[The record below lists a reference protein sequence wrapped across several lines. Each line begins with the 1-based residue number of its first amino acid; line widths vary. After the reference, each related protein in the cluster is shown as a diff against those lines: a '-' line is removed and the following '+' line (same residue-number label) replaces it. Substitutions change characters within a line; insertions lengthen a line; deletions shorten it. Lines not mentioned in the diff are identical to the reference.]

1 MMLLAKALLVCCFT
15 ILAELSVIEA
25 FQNNEFINDL
35 LEERRH
41 YEAAQKSIAEWRS
54 ALARNRKKRADKVV
68 CYGELGCFEET
79 AYLEMLPSPPEE
91 IDTKF
96 FVYSAKHRSE
106 KPILE
111 FFYDEIAKTN
121 NGTTPPPPTPAP
133 TQSTTSKATNGTTPV
148 KHRYAPQ
155 KIFEKFGSL
164 ENVTARA
171 IIHGFGSSCTHVW
184 VYEMRTALMAVE
196 DCIVICMDWENG
208 ATLPNYVRAAANTRL
223 VGRQLA
229 YLLKGLEEHNK
240 LNMSRVHLIGFSLG
254 SHVAGFAGMELKGL
268 QRITGLDPAGPLF
281 EAQHPHARLDD
292 TDAGFVDVIHSN
304 GENLI
309 LGGLGSWQPMGAVDF
324 YPNGGRVQHGCSNL
338 FVGAVTDIIWAPP
351 ASVEGRSLCNHR
363 RAYKFFIDSVAP
375 KCLFPAFP
383 CDSYENFLKGECF
396 SCSRSENG
404 TESSVCGN
412 MGYYA
417 DRSIGRG
424 QLYLKTREEEPF
436 CAHQYKLE
444 IQSSPNE
451 LPLRTLGRLEVELE
465 SDGGLT
471 EVFTITEKDDAEL
484 FAGEMISQIL
494 VPHPA
499 LGFPKNITL
508 TYTTYKGWL
517 TRGLSSWSINKVV
530 LSDGFGKSFS
540 LCKQMHLDSNS
551 PLHMTLLPGEC
562 EDEDDYIHQQTDE
575 DHSTDSPEESDEGD
589 DYDDSSK
596 GQSNERNDVN
606 PHAYASHGFRGK
618 GPHIDYDKNIDNQP
632 WQPIVID
639 LPRSYRNTD
648 TNSSYPVYITP
659 STTNPPTTTREEISE
674 PILKRVQHE
683 PRKLQNKSNDRT
695 NDKRSIETPPSK
707 DSTATAPPPPP
718 PPTTDNKLI
727 TVQLFPYRFAN
738 VFEKAERYARLTL
751 LPLLTEQFPQ
761 FFRTT
766 KPDDEET
773 PLENVEFNETE
784 PIPSPTM
791 YKTNRTNKSAV
802 VDRRSDSHVTTV
814 SESHGEQRNFNSGDK
829 LDILPPSTRKAYISE
844 DALFDMHRI
853 EESSTRVE
861 DASRRNDDVDDQ
873 EETIRID
880 LPTFRPPKSRMIPLD
895 QQQSRFIPLNYK
907 DSNQEQTTSS
917 ISNVMGDIKPNDSK
931 S

>member
-1 MMLLAKALLVCCFT
+1 MMLLVKALLVCSFT
-15 ILAELSVIEA
+15 IFAELRLIEA
-25 FQNNEFINDL
+25 FQSNDFINDL
-35 LEERRH
+35 LEEHRQ

-54 ALARNRKKRADKVV
+54 TLTRNRKKRADKVV

-79 AYLEMLPSPPEE
+79 AYLEMLPSSPEE

-96 FVYSAKHRSE
+96 YVYSAKHRSE

-111 FFYDEIAKTN
+111 FYYDEIARTN
-121 NGTTPPPPTPAP
+121 NGTGASSPAP
-133 TQSTTSKATNGTTPV
+133 TSPAAAKKANGTTPAV
-148 KHRYAPQ
+148 KHRYDPE
-155 KIFEKFGSL
+155 KIYEKFGNL

-196 DCIVICMDWENG
+196 DCMVLCMDWENG

-229 YLLKGLEEHNK
+229 YLLKGLETHNS

-254 SHVAGFAGMELKGL
+254 SHVAGFAGTELKGL
-268 QRITGLDPAGPLF
+268 HRITGLDPAGPLF

-292 TDAGFVDVIHSN
+292 SDAGFVDVIHSN

-383 CDSYENFLKGECF
+383 CDNYENFLKGECF
-396 SCSRSENG
+396 SCTRIENG
-404 TESSVCGN
+404 TETSVCGN

-417 DRSIGRG
+417 DRSVGRG

-436 CAHQYKLE
+436 CAHQYKLQ
-444 IQSSPNE
+444 ILSSQNE

-471 EVFTITEKDDAEL
+471 EVFTITEKDDAEIL
-484 FAGEMISQIL
+484 AGEMISQIL

-508 TYTTYKGWL
+508 TYLAYKGWL
-517 TRGLSSWSINKVV
+517 TRGLSSWSIEKII
-530 LSDGFGKSFS
+530 LSDGFGKRFSF
-540 LCKQMHLDSNS
+540 CKPMHLDSNK
-551 PLHMTLLPGEC
+551 PVHMTLVPGEC
-562 EDEDDYIHQQTDE
+562 EEDEDYSHGPTDE
-575 DHSTDSPEESDEGD
+575 NQSTDSPEDSDEGD
-589 DYDDSSK
+589 DYDNNTSK
-596 GQSNERNDVN
+596 GQRTSD
-606 PHAYASHGFRGK
+606 H
-618 GPHIDYDKNIDNQP
+618 DKNLDNQP

-648 TNSSYPVYITP
+648 PNGSYPVYLTP
-659 STTNPPTTTREEISE
+659 STTTVSTPTTLRVISE
-674 PILKRVQHE
+674 PVLKRGQHE
-683 PRKLQNKSNDRT
+683 PRRLLNKTNDRSS
-695 NDKRSIETPPSK
+695 DKRSIETTSSGK
-707 DSTATAPPPPP
+707 NNITGAIVPPPPP
-718 PPTTDNKLI
+718 PPTENKMI

-761 FFRTT
+761 FF
-766 KPDDEET
+766 KSKSDVQP
-773 PLENVEFNETE
+773 PPIENVEFNQTE
-784 PIPSPTM
+784 PVPTI
-791 YKTNRTNKSAV
+791 YKTNRTEDMLVPAASRR
-802 VDRRSDSHVTTV
+802 VDTHVDILATRG
-814 SESHGEQRNFNSGDK
+814 ESLGEQRNFNGPEK
-829 LDILPPSTRKAYISE
+829 IDILPPSTRKAFISE
-844 DALFDMHRI
+844 DALFRMHRI
-853 EESSTRVE
+853 EESSGTVDPSSVDRETPE
-861 DASRRNDDVDDQ
+861 DS
-873 EETIRID
+873 IRID
-880 LPTFRPPKSRMIPLD
+880 LPTFKPPKAKMMPLVD
-895 QQQSRFIPLNYK
+895 QQRFIPLNYENGNSVK
-907 DSNQEQTTSS
+907 ERDSAVAVAA
-917 ISNVMGDIKPNDSK
+917 SNVMGDIKPKDST

>member
-1 MMLLAKALLVCCFT
+1 MMIAAKALLVCCVT
-15 ILAELSVIEA
+15 IFAELSLIEA
-25 FQNNEFINDL
+25 LENNLYLNDL
-35 LEERRH
+35 LEERKH
-41 YEAAQKSIAEWRS
+41 YEAAQKSIAEWKNT
-54 ALARNRKKRADKVV
+54 LTRNRKKRADKIS

-91 IDTKF
+91 INTKF

-111 FFYDEIAKTN
+111 FFYDEIAKIS
-121 NGTTPPPPTPAP
+121 NGTTPAP
-133 TQSTTSKATNGTTPV
+133 SSKSTNATAPI
-148 KHRYAPQ
+148 KHSYAPD
-155 KIFEKFGSL
+155 KIYEKFGNM

-223 VGRQLA
+223 VGRQLS
-229 YLLKGLEEHNK
+229 YLLKGLQTHNK
-240 LNMSRVHLIGFSLG
+240 LNISRVHLIGFSLG
-254 SHVAGFAGMELKGL
+254 SHVAGFAGAELKGL
-268 QRITGLDPAGPLF
+268 HRITGLDPAGPLF
-281 EAQHPHARLDD
+281 ESQHPHARLDD

-309 LGGLGSWQPMGAVDF
+309 LGGLGSWQPMGTVDF

-383 CDSYENFLKGECF
+383 CDNYELFLKGDCF
-396 SCSRSENG
+396 SCNRVQNGSE
-404 TESSVCGN
+404 TSVCGN

-436 CAHQYKLE
+436 CAHQYRFQ
-444 IQSSPNE
+444 IQSSSNE

-465 SDGGLT
+465 SDSGLT
-471 EVFTITEKDDAEL
+471 EVFTVTEKDDAEM

-508 TYTTYKGWL
+508 TYMAYKGWL
-517 TRGLSSWSINKVV
+517 TRGLSSWNINKII

-540 LCKQMHLDSNS
+540 ICKKMHLESNT
-551 PLHMTLLPGEC
+551 PLYLTLLPGEC
-562 EDEDDYIHQQTDE
+562 ETDDDYF
-575 DHSTDSPEESDEGD
+575 HSSGD
-589 DYDDSSK
+589 DDERNPEDSSENDDNGDDLK
-596 GQSNERNDVN
+596 EQSNERNDVD
-606 PHAYASHGFRGK
+606 PPSHTHNNYRSK
-618 GPHIDYDKNIDNQP
+618 GTIDHEKNTDYQP

-639 LPRSYRNTD
+639 LPRNYRNTV
-648 TNSSYPVYITP
+648 TNSSYPIYVTP
-659 STTNPPTTTREEISE
+659 TMTVTTTSPPVTTDKNVISE
-674 PILKRVQHE
+674 PVLKRVQHK
-683 PRKLQNKSNDRT
+683 PRKLHNKTNDRT
-695 NDKRSIETPPSK
+695 NDKRSIDTPSK
-707 DSTATAPPPPP
+707 KGSTTVSPPE
-718 PPTTDNKLI
+718 NKMI

-761 FFRTT
+761 LFKSKTG
-766 KPDDEET
+766 DGEIID
-773 PLENVEFNETE
+773 LDNIEFNQTE
-784 PIPSPTM
+784 PVPTI
-791 YKTNRTNKSAV
+791 YKTNKTDRSISTN
-802 VDRRSDSHVTTV
+802 RRLDY
-814 SESHGEQRNFNSGDK
+814 ESSTAISSLDEQRSMKEDDTSNIFPS
-829 LDILPPSTRKAYISE
+829 STRKAFISE
-844 DALFDMHRI
+844 DVLFRMHQL
-853 EESSTRVE
+853 EETSGTADST
-861 DASRRNDDVDDQ
+861 
-873 EETIRID
+873 ETIRDAQNNPIKID
-880 LPTFRPPKSRMIPLD
+880 LPTFRPPKMMPLD
-895 QQQSRFIPLNYK
+895 VLRSQTRFIPLNYNEGE
-907 DSNQEQTTSS
+907 DRDETTSKS
-917 ISNVMGDIKPNDSK
+917 KMLGDTKPNDSR

>member
-1 MMLLAKALLVCCFT
+1 MLSAKALIVCCFT
-15 ILAELSVIEA
+15 IFAELSLIEA
-25 FQNNEFINDL
+25 FENNHYINDL
-35 LEERRH
+35 LEERKH
-41 YEAAQKSIAEWRS
+41 YEAAQKSIAEWKHT
-54 ALARNRKKRADKVV
+54 LTRNRKKRADKVV

-91 IDTKF
+91 INTKF

-111 FFYDEIAKTN
+111 FYYDEIAKIS
-121 NGTTPPPPTPAP
+121 NGTTPPPTPTPKTANTTAP
-133 TQSTTSKATNGTTPV
+133 I
-148 KHRYAPQ
+148 KHRYAPD
-155 KIFEKFGSL
+155 KVYEKFGNL
-164 ENVTARA
+164 ENATARA
-171 IIHGFGSSCTHVW
+171 IIHGFGSACTHVW

-229 YLLKGLEEHNK
+229 FLLQRLETHNK

-254 SHVAGFAGMELKGL
+254 SHAAGFAGAELKGL
-268 QRITGLDPAGPLF
+268 NRITGLDPAGPLF
-281 EAQHPHARLDD
+281 ESQHPHARLDD
-292 TDAGFVDVIHSN
+292 SDAGFVDVIHSN

-351 ASVEGRSLCNHR
+351 SIEGRSLCNHR

-383 CDSYENFLKGECF
+383 CDNYENFLKGDCF
-396 SCSRSENG
+396 SCKRIENG
-404 TESSVCGN
+404 TETSVCGN

-417 DRSIGRG
+417 DRSVGRG

-436 CAHQYKLE
+436 CAHQYKLQ
-444 IQSSPNE
+444 IHSSPNE

-471 EVFTITEKDDAEL
+471 EVFTITEKDDSEI

-508 TYTTYKGWL
+508 TYLAYKGWL
-517 TRGLSSWSINKVV
+517 TRGLASWSISKII

-540 LCKQMHLDSNS
+540 LCKQMHLDSNN
-551 PLHMTLLPGEC
+551 PIHLTLLPGEC
-562 EDEDDYIHQQTDE
+562 ESEDDYVHSTTNDN
-575 DHSTDSPEESDEGD
+575 HSTDSPADTGEADIEDN
-589 DYDDSSK
+589 SK
-596 GQSNERNDVN
+596 AQSNERNDVDPP
-606 PHAYASHGFRGK
+606 PHPSHLPHDFRGK
-618 GPHIDYDKNIDNQP
+618 GTHDKEKNIDTQP

-639 LPRSYRNTD
+639 LPRSYRNIDVNT
-648 TNSSYPVYITP
+648 SYPIYVTP
-659 STTNPPTTTREEISE
+659 TALTSVSTTLPPNNSQSNISE
-674 PILKRVQHE
+674 PVLKRGQQE
-683 PRKLQNKSNDRT
+683 PRKLQNKTKDRSS
-695 NDKRSIETPPSK
+695 DKRSIETPSSK
-707 DSTATAPPPPP
+707 D
-718 PPTTDNKLI
+718 TTDLPSESKLI

-751 LPLLTEQFPQ
+751 LPLLTEQFTQ
-761 FFRTT
+761 FF
-766 KPDDEET
+766 KPKPEDEELSD
-773 PLENVEFNETE
+773 LENIEFNQTE
-784 PIPSPTM
+784 PVPTI
-791 YKTNRTNKSAV
+791 YKSNKTERSMALSRRVDYGYSSA
-802 VDRRSDSHVTTV
+802 SNPL
-814 SESHGEQRNFNSGDK
+814 GEHRNFKEDRTESVS
-829 LDILPPSTRKAYISE
+829 PSTRKAYISE
-844 DALFDMHRI
+844 DVLFQMHRI
-853 EESSTRVE
+853 EQTSESVNTPDTSTGSE
-861 DASRRNDDVDDQ
+861 SP
-873 EETIRID
+873 IRID
-880 LPTFRPPKSRMIPLD
+880 LPTFRPPKSKMIPLVE
-895 QQQSRFIPLNYK
+895 QPQTRFIPLNYNGNTMVATRSK
-907 DSNQEQTTSS
+907 
-917 ISNVMGDIKPNDSK
+917 SNVMGDTKPNDSN

>member
-1 MMLLAKALLVCCFT
+1 MMLLAKAVLVCCFT
-15 ILAELSVIEA
+15 IFAELSLIEA
-25 FQNNEFINDL
+25 IQDNEFINDL

-54 ALARNRKKRADKVV
+54 TLTRNRKKRADKVV

-111 FFYDEIAKTN
+111 FFYDEIAKTT
-121 NGTTPPPPTPAP
+121 NGTSTPPPPPQPLPKSSSA
-133 TQSTTSKATNGTTPV
+133 SSKASNGTTPV

-155 KIFEKFGSL
+155 KIYEKFGNL

-196 DCIVICMDWENG
+196 DCIVLCMDWENG

-229 YLLKGLEEHNK
+229 YLLKGLEKHNK

-281 EAQHPHARLDD
+281 ESQHPHARLDD

-309 LGGLGSWQPMGAVDF
+309 LGGLGSWQPMGTVDF

-383 CDSYENFLKGECF
+383 CDNYENFLKGDCF
-396 SCSRSENG
+396 TCNQVDNG
-404 TESSVCGN
+404 TETSVCGN

-417 DRSIGRG
+417 DRSVGQG

-436 CAHQYKLE
+436 CAHQYKLQ
-444 IQSSPNE
+444 ILSSPNE
-451 LPLRTLGRLEVELE
+451 LPLRTLGRLEIELE

-471 EVFTITEKDDAEL
+471 EVFTITEKDDAEI

-517 TRGLSSWSINKVV
+517 TRGLSSWSINKII

-551 PLHMTLLPGEC
+551 PLHMTLMPGEC
-562 EDEDDYIHQQTDE
+562 EEEDDYVHQ
-575 DHSTDSPEESDEGD
+575 STDDDQSTDAPEDSDEGD
-589 DYDDSSK
+589 EYDDASK
-596 GQSNERNDVN
+596 GHSNERNDVN
-606 PHAYASHGFRGK
+606 PHAYPSHTFRGK
-618 GPHIDYDKNIDNQP
+618 GPHIDHDKNLDTQP

-659 STTNPPTTTREEISE
+659 STTIPTTTTLEAISE
-674 PILKRVQHE
+674 PILKRGQHE
-683 PRKLQNKSNDRT
+683 ARKLKNKSNDRSS
-695 NDKRSIETPPSK
+695 DKRSIETPPSK
-707 DSTATAPPPPP
+707 ESSAPPPLPIS
-718 PPTTDNKLI
+718 TVESKMI

-761 FFRTT
+761 FFKT
-766 KPDDEET
+766 KSNDDETSE
-773 PLENVEFNETE
+773 LEYVEFNQTE
-784 PIPSPTM
+784 PIPTI
-791 YKTNRTNKSAV
+791 YKTNKTDKPIAI
-802 VDRRSDSHVTTV
+802 DRRSDSLVAAA
-814 SESHGEQRNFNSGDK
+814 SESFGEQRNFNGGDK
-829 LDILPPSTRKAYISE
+829 IDVLPPSTRKAFISE
-844 DALFDMHRI
+844 DALFQMHRI
-853 EESSTRVE
+853 EETSGAEDSS
-861 DASRRNDDVDDQ
+861 SVDD
-873 EETIRID
+873 ETREDIIRID
-880 LPTFRPPKSRMIPLD
+880 LPTFKPHKSKMMTLAEP
-895 QQQSRFIPLNYK
+895 QQSRFIPLNYK
-907 DSNQEQTTSS
+907 EENGEGLMTST
-917 ISNVMGDIKPNDSK
+917 SNVMGDIKPNDSK

>member
-1 MMLLAKALLVCCFT
+1 MMLLARALLVCCFT
-15 ILAELSVIEA
+15 IFAELSLIEA
-25 FQNNEFINDL
+25 LQNNEFINDL

-41 YEAAQKSIAEWRS
+41 YEAAQKSIAEWKS
-54 ALARNRKKRADKVV
+54 TLARNRKKRADKVV

-79 AYLEMLPSPPEE
+79 AYLEMLPSSPEE
-91 IDTKF
+91 INTKF
-96 FVYSAKHRSE
+96 YVYSAKQRSE

-111 FFYDEIAKTN
+111 FFYDEIAKTS
-121 NGTTPPPPTPAP
+121 NGTTPT
-133 TQSTTSKATNGTTPV
+133 STVPKGQNNTTAPV
-148 KHRYAPQ
+148 KHRYEPE
-155 KIFEKFGSL
+155 KIYEKFGSL
-164 ENVTARA
+164 ENATMRV

-196 DCIVICMDWENG
+196 DCFVLCMDWENG

-229 YLLKGLEEHNK
+229 YLFKGLEKHNN

-254 SHVAGFAGMELKGL
+254 SHVAGFAGSELKEL
-268 QRITGLDPAGPLF
+268 HRITGLDPAGPLF
-281 EAQHPHARLDD
+281 ESQHPHARLDD

-309 LGGLGSWQPMGAVDF
+309 LGGLGSWQPMGSVDF

-383 CDSYENFLKGECF
+383 CENYENYLKGDCF
-396 SCSRSENG
+396 SCNRMENG
-404 TESSVCGN
+404 TEVSVCGN

-436 CAHQYKLE
+436 CAHQYKLQ

-471 EVFTITEKDDAEL
+471 EVFTITEKDDAEI
-484 FAGEMISQIL
+484 FAGEMISHIL

-499 LGFPKNITL
+499 LGFPKNITV
-508 TYTTYKGWL
+508 TYVTYKGWL
-517 TRGLSSWSINKVV
+517 TRGLSSWSVNKII

-540 LCKQMHLDSNS
+540 ICKEIHLDSNS
-551 PLHMTLLPGEC
+551 PVHLTLLPGEC
-562 EDEDDYIHQQTDE
+562 EAENDYIHNQTDE
-575 DHSTDSPEESDEGD
+575 NHSTDAPEDSDEGS

-596 GQSNERNDVN
+596 GQSSERNDIN
-606 PHAYASHGFRGK
+606 PHFNSQHSLRGK
-618 GPHIDYDKNIDNQP
+618 VTTEHDKNLDTQP

-648 TNSSYPVYITP
+648 SNNSYPIYVTP
-659 STTNPPTTTREEISE
+659 TATLPTTSTERSISE
-674 PILKRVQHE
+674 PVLKRAQHE
-683 PRKLQNKSNDRT
+683 PRKLLNKTNDRSS
-695 NDKRSIETPPSK
+695 DKRSIETQSIK
-707 DSTATAPPPPP
+707 D
-718 PPTTDNKLI
+718 PTTTPLPESKLI

-761 FFRTT
+761 FFKSKTNS
-766 KPDDEET
+766 KE
-773 PLENVEFNETE
+773 LYSSENPEFNQTE
-784 PIPSPTM
+784 PVPTIF
-791 YKTNRTNKSAV
+791 KTNATDKTIVSAS
-802 VDRRSDSHVTTV
+802 RRSDVRVGKTSDLNERRHL
-814 SESHGEQRNFNSGDK
+814 RAADK
-829 LDILPPSTRKAYISE
+829 IDALPPSTRNAFISE
-844 DALFDMHRI
+844 DALFQIHHI
-853 EESSTRVE
+853 EPSIATTAVDSSVVE
-861 DASRRNDDVDDQ
+861 TAD
-873 EETIRID
+873 ELIRIN
-880 LPTFRPPKSRMIPLD
+880 LPTYKPPKSTKKTAE
-895 QQQSRFIPLNYK
+895 QHQTRFIPLNYDRSK
-907 DSNQEQTTSS
+907 ESEVSTSRS
-917 ISNVMGDIKPNDSK
+917 SVMMGDTKPKDSK

>member
-1 MMLLAKALLVCCFT
+1 MMIVAKALLVCCFT
-15 ILAELSVIEA
+15 LFAELSLIEA
-25 FQNNEFINDL
+25 LENNLFINDL
-35 LEERRH
+35 LEERKH

-54 ALARNRKKRADKVV
+54 TLTRNRKKRADKVA
-68 CYGELGCFEET
+68 CYGDLGCFEET

-91 IDTKF
+91 INTKF

-111 FFYDEIAKTN
+111 FFYDEIAKIS
-121 NGTTPPPPTPAP
+121 NGTTPAPTPKTTNVTAP
-133 TQSTTSKATNGTTPV
+133 I
-148 KHRYAPQ
+148 KHRYNPD
-155 KIFEKFGSL
+155 KIYEKFGNM

-196 DCIVICMDWENG
+196 DCIVLCMDWENG

-229 YLLKGLEEHNK
+229 YVLKGLETHNK

-254 SHVAGFAGMELKGL
+254 SHVAGYAGAELKGL
-268 QRITGLDPAGPLF
+268 HRITGLDPAGPLF
-281 EAQHPHARLDD
+281 ESQHPQARLDD

-383 CDSYENFLKGECF
+383 CDNYENFLKGDCF
-396 SCSRSENG
+396 SCNRVQNGSE
-404 TESSVCGN
+404 TSVCGN

-436 CAHQYKLE
+436 CAHQYKLQ
-444 IQSSPNE
+444 IQSAPNE

-471 EVFTITEKDDAEL
+471 EVFTITEKDDAEM

-508 TYTTYKGWL
+508 TYMAYKGWL
-517 TRGLSSWSINKVV
+517 TRGLSSWSISKII

-540 LCKQMHLDSNS
+540 ICKQMHLDSNT
-551 PLHMTLLPGEC
+551 PLYMTLLPGEC
-562 EDEDDYIHQQTDE
+562 EADDDYIHSSGDDDQSTDAPADSDEVDPYE
-575 DHSTDSPEESDEGD
+575 DH
-589 DYDDSSK
+589 SK
-596 GQSNERNDVN
+596 GQSNERNDVDPPTHIQHN
-606 PHAYASHGFRGK
+606 FRSK
-618 GPHIDYDKNIDNQP
+618 GNADHEKNIDFQP

-639 LPRSYRNTD
+639 LPRSYRNIGA
-648 TNSSYPVYITP
+648 NSSYPIYVTPITTLPTTSP
-659 STTNPPTTTREEISE
+659 STTVQNIISE
-674 PILKRVQHE
+674 PVLKRGQHK
-683 PRKLQNKSNDRT
+683 PRKLQNKTNDRS
-695 NDKRSIETPPSK
+695 NDKRSIEAPITTK
-707 DSTATAPPPPP
+707 ITTVAPPE
-718 PPTTDNKLI
+718 NKMI

-761 FFRTT
+761 FFKSKT
-766 KPDDEET
+766 DDGELIEFD
-773 PLENVEFNETE
+773 NIEFNQTE
-784 PIPSPTM
+784 PVPTI
-791 YKTNRTNKSAV
+791 YKTNKTERSMTIN
-802 VDRRSDSHVTTV
+802 RRSGYESATA
-814 SESHGEQRNFNSGDK
+814 SESFDEQRSLKED
-829 LDILPPSTRKAYISE
+829 DIIDALPPSTRKAFISE
-844 DALFDMHRI
+844 DLLFRMHRI
-853 EESSTRVE
+853 EETSGTATPTE
-861 DASRRNDDVDDQ
+861 TIQDGQDDP
-873 EETIRID
+873 IRID
-880 LPTFRPPKSRMIPLD
+880 LPTFRPPKMLPLGE
-895 QQQSRFIPLNYK
+895 QQPQTRFIPLNYDEAK
-907 DSNQEQTTSS
+907 DREETTIRSN
-917 ISNVMGDIKPNDSK
+917 MLGDTKPNDSK